1 MVALTAPP
9 PPVAHVLVFAK
20 EFQLNPSRTH
30 VLAGRVVFQLRNIG
44 EDDHDL
50 AVAPASAPIGTTTYR
65 TTGIVHSG
73 GLGTLRLTMRPGRYR
88 LFCSVANHAQ
98 QGMQAIFT
106 VRMHGL
112 HTGG

>member
-1 MVALTAPP
+1 MVALSAQT
-9 PPVAHVLVFAK
+9 PPVQHVLVFAK

-50 AVAPASAPIGTTTYR
+50 SVEPASAPLGMPPYK

-88 LFCSVANHAQ
+88 LFCSVATHAQ
-98 QGMQAIFT
+98 QGMQVIFT
-106 VRMHGL
+106 VRARKAAR
-112 HTGG
+112 